1 MVKYIYAYIY
11 YTFKSMVIGN
21 VHGGGKLFG
30 F

>member
-1 MVKYIYAYIY
+1 MVKYTYAYIY

-21 VHGGGKLFG
+21 VLGGKLFG